1 MDIKKLV
8 PWNWFKKEEENVGK
22 TVPVRREGAPEQGL
36 TSGNPLQQVHR
47 EIDRLFDGAFPGFGL
62 TPFGF
67 DQAMMP
73 RMADGMLKPTLD
85 LGATDKDYTITVEI
99 PGVNEKDI
107 KRSGAL
113 NGLKVL
119 DLTRV
124 LAGPVCT
131 MLLADMGAEVIK
143 LEVPGTGDDS
153 RGFPPFK
160 EGESTYFI
168 NNNRNKKSI
177 VLNLKDPSDHGK
189 LVEIIKSM
197 DVLVEN
203 FRPGTMEKL
212 GLGYE
217 DLKET
222 NSRLI
227 YASISGFGQYGPYK
241 GKPGYDIIGQAMGG
255 IMSITGWPDGPPT
268 RTGTAIADFLSALF
282 CTIGILSALN
292 ARKSSGKGQKID
304 VSIVDSVVTAIG
316 TILQLYLAEGRI
328 PKRAG
333 NKYSFIAP
341 YEAFKAKDGWF
352 VLGVGSESIW
362 KKFCKTIDKEDLID
376 DKRFTLNADRIKNNP
391 LIAHLFYNIPNLGT
405 ISHFW

>member
-1 MDIKKLV
+1 MNSQAI
-8 PWNWFKKEEENVGK
+8 
-22 TVPVRREGAPEQGL
+22 EQ
-36 TSGNPLQQVHR
+36 
-47 EIDRLFDGAFPGFGL
+47 
-62 TPFGF
+62 
-67 DQAMMP
+67 
-73 RMADGMLKPTLD
+73 
-85 LGATDKDYTITVEI
+85 
-99 PGVNEKDI
+99 
-107 KRSGAL
+107 SGAL
-113 NGLKVL
+113 KGLKVL

-160 EGESTYFI
+160 KGESTYFI

-177 VLNLKDPSDHGK
+177 VLNLKDPSDHQK
-189 LVEIIKSM
+189 LVEIVKSM

-255 IMSITGWPDGPPT
+255 IMSITGWPDSPPT
-268 RTGTAIADFLSALF
+268 RTGTAIADFLAALF

-292 ARKSSGKGQKID
+292 ARKSSGKGQQID
-304 VSIVDSVVTAIG
+304 VSIADSVVTAIG
-316 TILQLYLAEGRI
+316 TILQIYLAEGRI

-362 KKFCKTIDKEDLID
+362 KKFCKTIDKEELID
-376 DKRFTLNADRIKNNP
+376 DKRFTLNADRIKNNDVLVDMINDWAGNYSVNEIIDILEKEGIPVAPINELDQIVNDPHIAVAREMIQKIVHPIVGEVDVVGNPIKMSDTPPGIYSSSP
-391 LIAHLFYNIPNLGT
+391 LLGEHT
-405 ISHFW
+405 DEILEKYVKP

>member
-1 MDIKKLV
+1 MNSQAI
-8 PWNWFKKEEENVGK
+8 
-22 TVPVRREGAPEQGL
+22 EQ
-36 TSGNPLQQVHR
+36 
-47 EIDRLFDGAFPGFGL
+47 
-62 TPFGF
+62 
-67 DQAMMP
+67 
-73 RMADGMLKPTLD
+73 
-85 LGATDKDYTITVEI
+85 
-99 PGVNEKDI
+99 
-107 KRSGAL
+107 SGAL
-113 NGLKVL
+113 KGLKVL

-160 EGESTYFI
+160 KGESTYFI

-177 VLNLKDPSDHGK
+177 VLNLKDPSDHRK

-255 IMSITGWPDGPPT
+255 IMSITGWPDSPPT

-282 CTIGILSALN
+282 CTIGILSALH
-292 ARKSSGKGQKID
+292 ARKSSGKGQQID

-316 TILQLYLAEGRI
+316 TILQIYLAEGRI

-362 KKFCKTIDKEDLID
+362 KKFCKTIDKEELID
-376 DKRFTLNADRIKNNP
+376 DKRFTLNADRIKNNDVLVDMINDWAGNYSVNEIIDILEKEGIPVAPINELDQIVNDPHIAVAREMIQKIVHPIVGEVDVVGNPIKMSDTPPGIYSSSP
-391 LIAHLFYNIPNLGT
+391 LLGEHT
-405 ISHFW
+405 DEILEKYVKP

>member
-1 MDIKKLV
+1 MD
-8 PWNWFKKEEENVGK
+8 PHE
-22 TVPVRREGAPEQGL
+22 
-36 TSGNPLQQVHR
+36 S
-47 EIDRLFDGAFPGFGL
+47 DRSKA
-62 TPFGF
+62 
-67 DQAMMP
+67 
-73 RMADGMLKPTLD
+73 LD
-85 LGATDKDYTITVEI
+85 
-99 PGVNEKDI
+99 
-107 KRSGAL
+107 
-113 NGLKVL
+113 GLKVL

-160 EGESTYFI
+160 KGESTYFI

-177 VLNLKDPSDHGK
+177 VLNLKDPSDHRK
-189 LVEIIKSM
+189 LVEIVKSM

-217 DLKET
+217 DLKDI

-268 RTGTAIADFLSALF
+268 RTGTAIADFLAALF

-292 ARKSSGKGQKID
+292 ARKSSGKGQQID
-304 VSIVDSVVTAIG
+304 VSIADSVVTAIG
-316 TILQLYLAEGRI
+316 TIIQIYLAEGRI

-376 DKRFTLNADRIKNNP
+376 DKRFTLNADRIKNNDVLVEIITEWAGSYSVNEIIDILEKQGIPVAPINELDQIVNDPHIAVAREMIQKLVHPIAGEVDIVGNPIKMSDTPPGIYSSSP
-391 LIAHLFYNIPNLGT
+391 LLGEHT
-405 ISHFW
+405 DEILEKYAK

>member
-1 MDIKKLV
+1 MNSQTI
-8 PWNWFKKEEENVGK
+8 
-22 TVPVRREGAPEQGL
+22 EQ
-36 TSGNPLQQVHR
+36 
-47 EIDRLFDGAFPGFGL
+47 
-62 TPFGF
+62 
-67 DQAMMP
+67 
-73 RMADGMLKPTLD
+73 
-85 LGATDKDYTITVEI
+85 
-99 PGVNEKDI
+99 
-107 KRSGAL
+107 SGAL
-113 NGLKVL
+113 KGLKVL

-177 VLNLKDPSDHGK
+177 VLNLKDPSDHQK

-217 DLKET
+217 DLKEI

-241 GKPGYDIIGQAMGG
+241 SKPGYDIIGQAMGG
-255 IMSITGWPDGPPT
+255 IMSITGWPDSPPT
-268 RTGTAIADFLSALF
+268 RTGTAIADFLAALF

-292 ARKSSGKGQKID
+292 ARKSSGKGQQID

-316 TILQLYLAEGRI
+316 TILQIYLAEGRI

-362 KKFCKTIDKEDLID
+362 KKFCKTIDREDLIE
-376 DKRFTLNADRIKNNP
+376 DKRFTLNADRIKNNDVLVDMLNDWAGNYSVNEIIDILEEKGIPVAPINELDQIVNDPHIAVAREMIQKIVHPIVGEVDIVGNPIKMSDTPPGIYSSSP
-391 LIAHLFYNIPNLGT
+391 LLGEHT
-405 ISHFW
+405 DEILKKYIK

>member
-1 MDIKKLV
+1 MNSQAI
-8 PWNWFKKEEENVGK
+8 
-22 TVPVRREGAPEQGL
+22 EQ
-36 TSGNPLQQVHR
+36 
-47 EIDRLFDGAFPGFGL
+47 
-62 TPFGF
+62 
-67 DQAMMP
+67 
-73 RMADGMLKPTLD
+73 
-85 LGATDKDYTITVEI
+85 
-99 PGVNEKDI
+99 
-107 KRSGAL
+107 SGAL
-113 NGLKVL
+113 KGLKVL

-177 VLNLKDPSDHGK
+177 VLNLKDPSDHQK

-217 DLKET
+217 DLKEI

-241 GKPGYDIIGQAMGG
+241 SKPGYDIIGQAMGG
-255 IMSITGWPDGPPT
+255 IMSITGWPDSPPT

-282 CTIGILSALN
+282 CTIGILSALH
-292 ARKSSGKGQKID
+292 ARKSSGKGQQID

-316 TILQLYLAEGRI
+316 TILQIYLAEGRI

-376 DKRFTLNADRIKNNP
+376 DKRFTLNADRIKNNDVLVDMINDWAGNYSVNEIIDILEEKGIPVAPINELDQIVNDPHIAVAREMIQKIVHPIVGEVDIVGNPIKMSDTPPGIYSSSP
-391 LIAHLFYNIPNLGT
+391 LLGEHT
-405 ISHFW
+405 DEILKKYIK

>member
-1 MDIKKLV
+1 MD
-8 PWNWFKKEEENVGK
+8 PHE
-22 TVPVRREGAPEQGL
+22 
-36 TSGNPLQQVHR
+36 S
-47 EIDRLFDGAFPGFGL
+47 DRSKA
-62 TPFGF
+62 
-67 DQAMMP
+67 
-73 RMADGMLKPTLD
+73 LD
-85 LGATDKDYTITVEI
+85 
-99 PGVNEKDI
+99 
-107 KRSGAL
+107 
-113 NGLKVL
+113 GLKVL

-160 EGESTYFI
+160 KGESTYFI

-177 VLNLKDPSDHGK
+177 VLNLKDPSDHRK
-189 LVEIIKSM
+189 LVEIVKSM

-217 DLKET
+217 DLKDI

-268 RTGTAIADFLSALF
+268 RTGTAIADFLAALF

-292 ARKSSGKGQKID
+292 ARKSSGKGQQID
-304 VSIVDSVVTAIG
+304 VSIADSVVTAIG
-316 TILQLYLAEGRI
+316 TIIQIYLAEGRI

-362 KKFCKTIDKEDLID
+362 KKFCKTIDKEELID
-376 DKRFTLNADRIKNNP
+376 DKRFTLNADRIKNNDVLVEIITEWAGSYSVNEIIDILEEKGIPVAPINELDQIVNDPHIAVAREMIQKLVHPIAGEVDIVGNPIKMSDTPPGIYSSSP
-391 LIAHLFYNIPNLGT
+391 LLGEHT
-405 ISHFW
+405 DEILEKYVK

>member
-1 MDIKKLV
+1 
-8 PWNWFKKEEENVGK
+8 
-22 TVPVRREGAPEQGL
+22 
-36 TSGNPLQQVHR
+36 
-47 EIDRLFDGAFPGFGL
+47 
-62 TPFGF
+62 
-67 DQAMMP
+67 
-73 RMADGMLKPTLD
+73 
-85 LGATDKDYTITVEI
+85 
-99 PGVNEKDI
+99 
-107 KRSGAL
+107 
-113 NGLKVL
+113 
-119 DLTRV
+119 
-124 LAGPVCT
+124 
-131 MLLADMGAEVIK
+131 MGAEVIK

-177 VLNLKDPSDHGK
+177 VLNLKDPSDHQK

-217 DLKET
+217 DLKEI

-241 GKPGYDIIGQAMGG
+241 SKPGYDIIGQAMGG
-255 IMSITGWPDGPPT
+255 IMSITGWPDSPPT

-282 CTIGILSALN
+282 CTIGILSALH
-292 ARKSSGKGQKID
+292 ARKLSGKGQQID

-316 TILQLYLAEGRI
+316 TILQIYLAEGRI

-376 DKRFTLNADRIKNNP
+376 DKRFTLNADRIKNNDVLVDMINDWAGNYSVNEIIDILEEKGIPVAPINELDQIVNDPHIAVAREMIQKIVHPIAGEVDIVGNPIKMSDTPPGIYSSSP
-391 LIAHLFYNIPNLGT
+391 LLGEHT
-405 ISHFW
+405 DEILKKYLK

>member
-1 MDIKKLV
+1 MNSQDV
-8 PWNWFKKEEENVGK
+8 
-22 TVPVRREGAPEQGL
+22 EQ
-36 TSGNPLQQVHR
+36 
-47 EIDRLFDGAFPGFGL
+47 
-62 TPFGF
+62 
-67 DQAMMP
+67 
-73 RMADGMLKPTLD
+73 
-85 LGATDKDYTITVEI
+85 
-99 PGVNEKDI
+99 
-107 KRSGAL
+107 SGAL
-113 NGLKVL
+113 KGLKVL

-177 VLNLKDPSDHGK
+177 VLNLKDPSDHQK

-212 GLGYE
+212 GLGYN

-255 IMSITGWPDGPPT
+255 IMSITGWPDSPPT

-282 CTIGILSALN
+282 CTIGILSALHV
-292 ARKSSGKGQKID
+292 RKSSGKGQKID

-316 TILQLYLAEGRI
+316 TIVQIYLAEGRI

-362 KKFCKTIDKEDLID
+362 KKFCKTIDKEELID
-376 DKRFTLNADRIKNNP
+376 DKRFTLNADRIKNNDVLVEIITEWAGSYSVNEIIDILEKQGIP
-391 LIAHLFYNIPNLGT
+391 VAPINELDQIVNDPHIAVAREMIQKIVHPIVGEVEIVGNPIKMSDTPPGIYASSPMLGEHT
-405 ISHFW
+405 DEILEKYVK